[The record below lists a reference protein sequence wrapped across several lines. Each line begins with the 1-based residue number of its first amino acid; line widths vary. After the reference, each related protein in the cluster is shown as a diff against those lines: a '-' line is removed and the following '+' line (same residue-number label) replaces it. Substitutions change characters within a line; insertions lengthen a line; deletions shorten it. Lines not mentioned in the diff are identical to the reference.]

1 MSIRKRIAKGVM
13 ALLPTGVFLTVQYA
27 FIIFV
32 MVLVT
37 AFIAI
42 GSPGMDAGALGQSAS
57 ELLLGSVMDIQVIA
71 QFLTL
76 LVTAPWFFF
85 AFVYKKGKIRIL
97 RVFRPDRLAG
107 MVILSVGFYLVINCY
122 MAVFEWALPGVMA
135 DYEALIE
142 ESGIAGL
149 TLMSTIATLV
159 LAPLGEE
166 IVYRGLTLGYLRQT
180 GMPFWAA
187 NILQAAAFG
196 LVHMNWVQGGYAF
209 LLGILLGYI
218 YRKSGTLAAPIILHM
233 LFNFCGTYLAG
244 ALDGLPDSMWWV
256 GILLILAMILCT
268 AAGLWLTFRGTE
280 WGNEQE

>member
-71 QFLTL
+71 QLLTL

-85 AFVYKKGKIRIL
+85 AFVYKKRKIRIL

-107 MVILSVGFYLVINCY
+107 RDIRHCEHPEF
-122 MAVFEWALPGVMA
+122 
-135 DYEALIE
+135 
-142 ESGIAGL
+142 
-149 TLMSTIATLV
+149 V
-159 LAPLGEE
+159 L
-166 IVYRGLTLGYLRQT
+166 
-180 GMPFWAA
+180 
-187 NILQAAAFG
+187 
-196 LVHMNWVQGGYAF
+196 
-209 LLGILLGYI
+209 
-218 YRKSGTLAAPIILHM
+218 
-233 LFNFCGTYLAG
+233 
-244 ALDGLPDSMWWV
+244 
-256 GILLILAMILCT
+256 
-268 AAGLWLTFRGTE
+268 
-280 WGNEQE
+280 